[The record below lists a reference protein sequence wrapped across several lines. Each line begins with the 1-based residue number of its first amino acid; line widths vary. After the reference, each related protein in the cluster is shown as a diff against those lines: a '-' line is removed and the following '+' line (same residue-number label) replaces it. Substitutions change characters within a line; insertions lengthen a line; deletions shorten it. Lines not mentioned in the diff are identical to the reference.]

1 MKGPAPMSAGASIK
15 CDGDRGTIRAMS
27 PMTEN
32 VRLPVGQIYPDPDRP
47 RRPLRGEYLDELAQS
62 MAAIGLIH
70 PVIVCR
76 EGLRWLLVC
85 GDRRLEAAR
94 RLGWKM
100 ICARAIPTLPPAL
113 RSVIWAAENL
123 HRSAFSLIEM
133 IDVVLSLKEA
143 GMASEAAAQ
152 ALGRKTTW
160 VEALLAMA
168 RDPIARALL
177 EAGRI
182 CSVEAWQQLMGLPSA
197 ARRRLLQSDEPITA
211 ERCERAVRP
220 HQRKSSVRRRS
231 QGPRA

>member
-1 MKGPAPMSAGASIK
+1 MSAGASIER
-15 CDGDRGTIRAMS
+15 DGDRETIRAMG

-32 VRLPVGQIYPDPDRP
+32 VRLPVGQIYSDPDRP
-47 RRPLRGEYLDELAQS
+47 LRRLRGEHLDELAQS

-85 GDRRLEAAR
+85 GERRLEAAR

-100 ICARAIPTLPPAL
+100 ISSRPIPYLPPAL
-113 RSVIWAAENL
+113 RSVVRAAENL
-123 HRSAFSLIEM
+123 HRRACSLIEM

-143 GMASEAAAQ
+143 GMAAEAAAQ
-152 ALGRKTTW
+152 ALGCRTTW

-177 EAGRI
+177 EAGRLS
-182 CSVEAWQQLMGLPSA
+182 SVEAWQRFMELPSG
-197 ARRRLLQSDEPITA
+197 ARRRLLQSDEPITG

-220 HQRKSSVRRRS
+220 GHRKSSVRRRS